1 MACRAYR
8 RGNMVMKNFTVRDI
22 KGLFSDWNFDG
33 YAIDGKELTSR
44 DDQALILAD
53 MEELRPVTI
62 YQDGTVNGLD
72 DGHSVDIVTDA
83 QGFTDNEFDALWRL
97 YGYTDNAIDE

>member
-1 MACRAYR
+1 
-8 RGNMVMKNFTVRDI
+8 MVMKNFIVKDI

-44 DDQALILAD
+44 DDQALIIAD
-53 MEELRPVTI
+53 IEELRPVTI

-72 DGHSVDIVTDA
+72 GGHSVDIATES
-83 QGFTDNEFDALWRL
+83 QGYTDNEFDALKRA
-97 YGYTDNAIDE
+97 YGYREQSISE

>member
-1 MACRAYR
+1 
-8 RGNMVMKNFTVRDI
+8 MVMKNFIVKDI

-53 MEELRPVTI
+53 IEKLKSVTI
-62 YQDGTVNGLD
+62 YQDGTVSGDKDRHL
-72 DGHSVDIVTDA
+72 S
-83 QGFTDNEFDALWRL
+83 EF
-97 YGYTDNAIDE
+97 

>member
-1 MACRAYR
+1 
-8 RGNMVMKNFTVRDI
+8 MVVKNFTVRDI

-53 MEELRPVTI
+53 IEKLKSVTI
-62 YQDGTVNGLD
+62 YQDGTVSGVD

-83 QGFTDNEFDALWRL
+83 QGFTDSEFDALWRS
-97 YGYTDNAIDE
+97 YGYAELTIDE

>member
-1 MACRAYR
+1 
-8 RGNMVMKNFTVRDI
+8 MVMKNFIVKDI

-53 MEELRPVTI
+53 IEKLKSVTI
-62 YQDGTVNGLD
+62 YQDGTVSGVD

-83 QGFTDNEFDALWRL
+83 QGYTDNEFDALKRA
-97 YGYTDNAIDE
+97 YGYREQSISE